1 MLEDERYQANLKG
14 LLPFIYIIPSYI
26 AHVVVIVAIFSKRYK
41 EELGTNFFRLY
52 AFSAVTAILSSIFL
66 FIYSRMRYIPCLL
79 FFFHALPER
88 SIFGTFLY
96 IASYYF
102 IYAELFVSLML
113 NINRATV
120 VLLKTHYGR
129 FWKKWLAISMIALYL
144 ISVIFII
151 HMCFTDVSLKLIN
164 PSDPDK
170 GYDWSERQK
179 LVWLKN
185 SYIML
190 GIVAF
195 VAIGSV
201 AANLYVLIYLIMT
214 SKNNSKTFD
223 DTQKGNKD
231 AQKRLFIFTGIML
244 INHLVFAAMQVMFL
258 LIKDQPTIYLLI
270 SAQSYV
276 LDFINLSP
284 PWFLLFVSPQLRRCV
299 LRMRLEF
306 SHVVK
311 ISAVSRVSQMPSI
324 APKQQTLFTTTHN
337 KNNLGRSRSI
347 MITA

>member
-1 MLEDERYQANLKG
+1 
-14 LLPFIYIIPSYI
+14 
-26 AHVVVIVAIFSKRYK
+26 
-41 EELGTNFFRLY
+41 
-52 AFSAVTAILSSIFL
+52 
-66 FIYSRMRYIPCLL
+66 
-79 FFFHALPER
+79 
-88 SIFGTFLY
+88 
-96 IASYYF
+96 
-102 IYAELFVSLML
+102 
-113 NINRATV
+113 
-120 VLLKTHYGR
+120 
-129 FWKKWLAISMIALYL
+129 
-144 ISVIFII
+144 
-151 HMCFTDVSLKLIN
+151 MCFTDVSLKLIN
-164 PSDPDK
+164 PADPDK

-258 LIKDQPTIYLLI
+258 LIKDVPTIYLLI

-306 SHVVK
+306 SNVVK
-311 ISAVSRVSQMPSI
+311 ISQVSRVSQMPSI

-337 KNNLGRSRSI
+337 QNLGRSRSI